1 MVKTVE
7 EYPYSSAHHFL
18 DKESTNKCLQ
28 NAWITKSYQ
37 GDMEAIKAF
46 LDSSVDTAQLQELKK
61 ASNLVEASNSD
72 KKPDIKKLGVLGV
85 SQVAI
90 YGVIKRSR
98 K

>member
-1 MVKTVE
+1 
-7 EYPYSSAHHFL
+7 
-18 DKESTNKCLQ
+18 
-28 NAWITKSYQ
+28 
-37 GDMEAIKAF
+37 MEAIKAF

-72 KKPDIKKLGVLGV
+72 KKPDIKKLENILSKAVDMKSRNRLIVQSYEKGYSQHMIAKVLGI
-85 SQVAI
+85 SQAAI